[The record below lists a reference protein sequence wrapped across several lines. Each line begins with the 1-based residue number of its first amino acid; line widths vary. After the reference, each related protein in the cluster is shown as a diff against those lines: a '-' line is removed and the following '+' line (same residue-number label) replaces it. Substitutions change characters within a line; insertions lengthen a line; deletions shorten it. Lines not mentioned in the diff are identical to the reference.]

1 LVRIAKVNEK
11 GRSSVIFVKKIIQM
25 IRSYANYPLKKHHTF
40 GTVATAK
47 YYFEFTETE
56 DLQAF
61 ITTSTEWQNLPVMIL
76 GEGSNLLFVTDFPG
90 LIINPNV
97 PGIKIAHEDRNT
109 IWLEV
114 GAGVVWD
121 DLVEFAVFNR
131 WGGFENLSL
140 IPGKVGAAAV
150 QNIGAY
156 GMEIQNRIESVTGF
170 DLLTQTEY
178 SIDAADCQYAYRDS
192 IFKNQLKDR
201 FIITSVSFKLDKFP
215 EFFLNYG
222 DLKAEAEKFGAV
234 NLRNIRKAVIGIRE
248 SKLPDPKV
256 YGNAGSFFK
265 NPIIE
270 SSLANSLLT
279 TYPNMPH
286 YPAPDGQTKLAAGW
300 LIEQCGWK
308 GFRRGDAGVH
318 EKQALVLVNYGN
330 ATGREIYDLSE
341 EIKQS
346 VQEKFGVELEREVN
360 VISLP

>member
-1 LVRIAKVNEK
+1 
-11 GRSSVIFVKKIIQM
+11 M
-25 IRSYANYPLKKHHTF
+25 IRSYSDYQLQKHHTF
-40 GTVATAK
+40 GTKATAK
-47 YYFEFTETE
+47 LYFEFTELE
-56 DLQAF
+56 DLEGF
-61 ITTSTEWQNLPVMIL
+61 ITTTNEWQNMSILIL
-76 GEGSNLLFVTDFPG
+76 GEGSNLLFVNDFQG
-90 LIINPNV
+90 LIINPNI
-97 PGIKIAHEDRNT
+97 PGIKIAHEDRNN

-121 DLVEFAVFNR
+121 DLVEYAVFNL
-131 WGGFENLSL
+131 WGGIENLSL

-156 GMEIQNRIESVTGF
+156 GMEIQHRIESVTGF
-170 DLLTQTEY
+170 DLESQTTY
-178 SIDAADCQYAYRDS
+178 TMDVADCQYAYRDS
-192 IFKNQLKDR
+192 IFKNLLKER

-215 EFFLNYG
+215 EFILNYG
-222 DLKAEAEKFGAV
+222 DLKHEVEKLGAI

-265 NPIIE
+265 IPIIE
-270 SSLANSLLT
+270 STLAEQLLA

-286 YPAPDGQTKLAAGW
+286 YPAPDGKTKLAAGW
-300 LIEQCGWK
+300 LIEQCSWK

-330 ATGREIYDLSE
+330 ATGKEIYDLSE

-346 VQEKFGVELEREVN
+346 VQKKFGVELEREVN
-360 VISLP
+360 VID

>member
-1 LVRIAKVNEK
+1 
-11 GRSSVIFVKKIIQM
+11 M
-25 IRSYANYPLKKHHTF
+25 IRSYSDYQLQKHHTF
-40 GTVATAK
+40 GTKATAK
-47 YYFEFTETE
+47 LYFEFTELE
-56 DLQAF
+56 DLEGF
-61 ITTSTEWQNLPVMIL
+61 ITTTNEWQNMSILIL
-76 GEGSNLLFVTDFPG
+76 GEGSNLLFVNDFQG
-90 LIINPNV
+90 LIINPNI
-97 PGIKIAHEDRNT
+97 PGIKIAHEDRNN

-121 DLVEFAVFNR
+121 DLVEYAVFNL
-131 WGGFENLSL
+131 WGGIENLSL

-170 DLLTQTEY
+170 NLETQTTY
-178 SIDAADCQYAYRDS
+178 TMDVVDCQYAYRDS
-192 IFKNQLKDR
+192 IFKNLLKER

-215 EFFLNYG
+215 EFILNYG
-222 DLKAEAEKFGAV
+222 DLKNETEKLGAI

-270 SSLANSLLT
+270 SKLAEQLLA

-286 YPAPDGQTKLAAGW
+286 YPAPDDQTKLAAGW

-330 ATGREIYDLSE
+330 ATGKEIYQLSE

-346 VQEKFGVELEREVN
+346 VKEKFGVELALEVN
-360 VISLP
+360 VSD

>member
-1 LVRIAKVNEK
+1 
-11 GRSSVIFVKKIIQM
+11 M
-25 IRSYANYPLKKHHTF
+25 IRSYSNFQLKKHHTF
-40 GTVATAK
+40 GTEATAK

-56 DLQAF
+56 DLAGF
-61 ITTSTEWQNLPVMIL
+61 LATNKDWPGWHLLIL
-76 GEGSNLLFVTDFPG
+76 GEGSNLLFVNDFQG
-90 LIINPNV
+90 LIINPNI
-97 PGIKIAHEDRNT
+97 PGVRIVHEDRNN

-121 DLVEFAVFNR
+121 DLVEYAVFNN
-131 WGGFENLSL
+131 WGGIENLSL

-156 GMEIQNRIESVTGF
+156 GMEIQRRIESVTGF
-170 DLLTQTEY
+170 DLESQTEY
-178 SIDAADCQYAYRDS
+178 TMDVSDCQYTYRDS
-192 IFKNQLKDR
+192 IFKNKLKNS

-215 EFFLNYG
+215 EFILNYG
-222 DLKAEAEKFGAV
+222 DLKSETEKLGAV

-265 NPIIE
+265 NPIIKT
-270 SSLANSLLT
+270 SLADELLAK
-279 TYPNMPH
+279 YPSMPH

-300 LIEQCGWK
+300 LIDQCGWK

-330 ATGREIYDLSE
+330 ATGKEIFELSE

-346 VQEKFGVELEREVN
+346 VQDKFGVELEREVN
-360 VISLP
+360 VIGGK

>member
-1 LVRIAKVNEK
+1 
-11 GRSSVIFVKKIIQM
+11 M
-25 IRSYANYPLKKHHTF
+25 IRSYSDYQLQKHHTF
-40 GTVATAK
+40 GTKATAK

-56 DLQAF
+56 DLEAF
-61 ITTSTEWQNLPVMIL
+61 LTTTTQWKNLPILIL
-76 GEGSNLLFVTDFPG
+76 GEGSNLLFVNDFQG

-97 PGIKIAHEDRNT
+97 PGIKVSYEDRNN

-121 DLVEFAVFNR
+121 DLVEYAVFNW
-131 WGGFENLSL
+131 WGGIENLSL

-156 GMEIQNRIESVTGF
+156 GMEIQHRIESVTGF
-170 DLLTQTEY
+170 DLESQTEY
-178 SIDAADCQYAYRDS
+178 TLDVSDCQYAYRDS

-215 EFFLNYG
+215 EFSLNYG
-222 DLKAEAEKFGAV
+222 DLKTEAEKLGAI
-234 NLRNIRKAVIGIRE
+234 NLRTIRKAVIGIRE
-248 SKLPDPKV
+248 SKLPDPKI

-265 NPIIE
+265 NPIVE
-270 SSLANSLLT
+270 TSLAEKLLT

-286 YPAPDGQTKLAAGW
+286 YPAPEGQKKLAAAW

-308 GFRRGDAGVH
+308 GFRRGDTGVH

-330 ATGREIYDLSE
+330 ATGKEIYDLSE
-341 EIKQS
+341 EIKHS

-360 VISLP
+360 VIG

>member
-1 LVRIAKVNEK
+1 
-11 GRSSVIFVKKIIQM
+11 M
-25 IRSYANYPLKKHHTF
+25 IRSYTDYPLQKHHTF
-40 GTVATAK
+40 GTKATTN

-56 DLQAF
+56 DLQGFLA
-61 ITTSTEWQNLPVMIL
+61 TSKEWPNWPILIL
-76 GEGSNLLFVTDFPG
+76 GEGSNMLFVSDFPG

-97 PGIKIAHEDRNT
+97 PGIRIVHEDRNN

-114 GAGVVWD
+114 GSGVVWD

-131 WGGFENLSL
+131 WGGIENLSL

-156 GMEIQNRIESVTGF
+156 GMEIQNQIESVTGF
-170 DLLTQTEY
+170 DLETQTEY
-178 SIDAADCQYAYRDS
+178 TIEASECQYAYRDS
-192 IFKNQLKDR
+192 IFKNQLKNR
-201 FIITSVSFKLDKFP
+201 FIITSVVFKLDKFP
-215 EFFLNYG
+215 EFILNYG
-222 DLKAEAEKFGAV
+222 DLKAETEKLGAI
-234 NLRNIRKAVIGIRE
+234 NLRNIRKTVISIRE

-256 YGNAGSFFK
+256 AGNAGSFFK

-270 SSLANSLLT
+270 SLLSEQLRAT
-279 TYPNMPH
+279 FPNMPH
-286 YPAPDGQTKLAAGW
+286 YPAPEGKTKLAAGW

-330 ATGREIYDLSE
+330 ATGKEIYDLSE

-346 VQEKFGVELEREVN
+346 VQQKFGVELEREVN
-360 VISLP
+360 VIGSLP

>member
-1 LVRIAKVNEK
+1 
-11 GRSSVIFVKKIIQM
+11 M
-25 IRSYANYPLKKHHTF
+25 IRSYSNYQLQKHHTF
-40 GTVATAK
+40 GTEAIAK
-47 YYFEFTETE
+47 HYFEFTETE
-56 DLQAF
+56 DLQGF
-61 ITTSTEWQNLPVMIL
+61 LTTTTQWQELPILIL
-76 GEGSNLLFVTDFPG
+76 GEGSNLLFVSDFQG

-97 PGIKIAHEDRNT
+97 PGIKIVHEDRNN

-121 DLVEFAVFNR
+121 DLVEYTVFNW
-131 WGGFENLSL
+131 WGGIENLSL

-156 GMEIQNRIESVTGF
+156 GMEIQNQIESVTGF
-170 DLLTQTEY
+170 DLESQTEY
-178 SIDAADCQYAYRDS
+178 TLDVSDCQYAYRNS
-192 IFKNQLKDR
+192 IFKSQLKDR

-215 EFFLNYG
+215 EFILNYG
-222 DLKAEAEKFGAV
+222 DLKAETEKLGAI
-234 NLRNIRKAVIGIRE
+234 NLRTIRKAVIGIRE

-256 YGNAGSFFK
+256 VGNAGSFFK
-265 NPIIE
+265 NPVIQT
-270 SSLANSLLT
+270 SLAEQLQAN
-279 TYPNMPH
+279 YPNMPR
-286 YPAPDGQTKLAAGW
+286 YPAPEGQTKLAAGW

-330 ATGREIYDLSE
+330 ATGKEIYDLSE
-341 EIKQS
+341 EIRQS

>member
-1 LVRIAKVNEK
+1 
-11 GRSSVIFVKKIIQM
+11 M
-25 IRSYANYPLKKHHTF
+25 IRSYSNYQLQKHHTF
-40 GTVATAK
+40 GTKATASH
-47 YYFEFTETE
+47 YFEFTENE
-56 DLQAF
+56 DLEGF
-61 ITTSTEWQNLPVMIL
+61 LSTTTQWKNLSILIL
-76 GEGSNLLFVTDFPG
+76 GEGSNLLFVNDFQG
-90 LIINPNV
+90 LIISPNI
-97 PGIKIAHEDRNT
+97 PGIKVVHEDRNN

-121 DLVEFAVFNR
+121 DLVEYAVFNG
-131 WGGFENLSL
+131 WGGIENLSL

-156 GMEIQNRIESVTGF
+156 GMEIQNQIESVTGF
-170 DLLTQTEY
+170 DLESQTEITY
-178 SIDAADCQYAYRDS
+178 EASECAYAYRDS
-192 IFKNQLKDR
+192 IFKNQLKNR
-201 FIITSVSFKLDKFP
+201 FIITCISLKLDKFP
-215 EFFLNYG
+215 EFILNYG
-222 DLKAEAEKFGAV
+222 DLKAETEKLGAI

-265 NPIIE
+265 NPIVNTALSE
-270 SSLANSLLT
+270 QLLA
-279 TYPNMPH
+279 TYPKMPH
-286 YPAPDGQTKLAAGW
+286 YPAPDIQTKLAAGW

-330 ATGREIYDLSE
+330 ATGKEIYDLSE

-360 VISLP
+360 VIG